1 LLGLETL
8 GLIQCKKVQRSLL
21 CNDDPL
27 GSDTVARGDV
37 LEFVDGKRLG
47 EPEMAL
53 FIERDEIA
61 VARKLL
67 LEAK

>member
-1 LLGLETL
+1 
-8 GLIQCKKVQRSLL
+8 VQRFLL
-21 CNDDPL
+21 CDDNPFRA
-27 GSDTVARGDV
+27 DTVARSDV
-37 LEFVDGKRLG
+37 LEFVDGKGLG
-47 EPEMAL
+47 EPKMAL